1 MAKGGV
7 KKGDARGS
15 YSRRGLEPTI
25 AVEIDEIYSQQ
36 TDTISAAIV
45 EAYKNCR
52 LTGYDELVM
61 SGELI
66 SQGRYWH
73 GS

>member
-1 MAKGGV
+1 MSKAGV
-7 KKGDARGS
+7 KRGDARGS
-15 YSRRGLEPTI
+15 YTRRS
-25 AVEIDEIYSQQ
+25 VEAPRVVEVDELYSQQ

-45 EAYKNCR
+45 EAYRNCR

-61 SGELI
+61 GSELI

-73 GS
+73 GV

>member
-1 MAKGGV
+1 MAKRGV
-7 KKGDARGS
+7 KKGDVRGN
-15 YSRRGLEPTI
+15 YARRGLETPI

-45 EAYKNCR
+45 EAYRNCK
-52 LTGYDELVM
+52 LCGYDELVM

-73 GS
+73 GG